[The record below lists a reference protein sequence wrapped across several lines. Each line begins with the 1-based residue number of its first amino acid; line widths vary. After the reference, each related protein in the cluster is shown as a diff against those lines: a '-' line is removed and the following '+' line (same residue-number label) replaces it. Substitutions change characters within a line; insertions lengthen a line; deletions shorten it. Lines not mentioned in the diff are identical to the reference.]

1 MKQFIFILVLLC
13 VGAHIAYADVNKAR
27 LAMQQN
33 RFAEAAEEFRA
44 VIQAEGSN
52 MQAQAGLAEALFAL
66 ERYDEIIA
74 FFPEE
79 IRKGNINLNQRSPE
93 VMAILKNIGLACYR
107 SGQSK
112 KSIVALSIA
121 VKIRDDDPAVY
132 NTLGLAYLHTGSHHL
147 AELAFQTAVNLAP
160 ANSMYLNNLGAAYLE
175 QKQYRDALICFENSV
190 RSDRNYYTGWG
201 NVWLCRE
208 KLGLP
213 SCRGE
218 YSFWY
223 FITATAEEKL
233 ARQRALDEERKK
245 LDAAASAKKKQEEER
260 KALERAQAEEEEKQQ
275 MELIRHNDSADNQ
288 DGETPGES
296 ETDDAHQPEAVDGE
310 EPQPLEV

>member
-1 MKQFIFILVLLC
+1 MKRFVSIIVFLC
-13 VGAHIAYADVNKAR
+13 IGAGIAHADVYKAR

-44 VIQAEGSN
+44 VMQTDGSY
-52 MQAQAGLAEALFAL
+52 MEAQAGLAEALFAL
-66 ERYDEIIA
+66 ARYDEIIA

-79 IRKGNINLNQRSPE
+79 IRKGNIDLNKRSPE
-93 VMAILKNIGLACYR
+93 VMTILKSIGFACYR

-112 KSIVALSIA
+112 KGIVALSIA

-132 NTLGLAYLHTGSHHL
+132 NTLGLAYLHTGSHRL

-160 ANSMYLNNLGAAYLE
+160 ENSMYQNNLGAAYLE

-190 RSDRNYYTGWG
+190 RSDKSYATGWG

-213 SCRGE
+213 IHRGE
-218 YSFWY
+218 YWFWY
-223 FITATAEEKL
+223 FLTATQEDKL
-233 ARQRALDEERKK
+233 AYQRALDEERKK
-245 LDAAASAKKKQEEER
+245 QETATAAKKRQEEER
-260 KALERAQAEEEEKQQ
+260 QAQARAQAEAEEEQRQ
-275 MELIRHNDSADNQ
+275 MELIQQNGITGNHEA
-288 DGETPGES
+288 ETPGEPG
-296 ETDDAHQPEAVDGE
+296 TADGVDLPEAAEGAAG
-310 EPQPLEV
+310 